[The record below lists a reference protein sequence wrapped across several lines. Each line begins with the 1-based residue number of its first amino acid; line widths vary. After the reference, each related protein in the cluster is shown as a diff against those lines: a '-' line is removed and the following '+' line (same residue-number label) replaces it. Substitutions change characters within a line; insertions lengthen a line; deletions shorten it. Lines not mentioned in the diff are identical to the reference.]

1 MVPWKTTQQYERWR
15 QRRDFDDAVGCVEC
29 IVNCCFASCWW
40 CYTGFGEN
48 DEGTLGLYCP
58 CELNL
63 RVNLRETAEYLC
75 RAYRSGE
82 EKNMEK
88 QIILLTFKLK
98 WLIWI
103 NFMLLKNSS
112 DWIFK
117 ISELVYFS
125 LHISVYT
132 GLSCAPVKKKLS
144 VALMTVHVMLNS
156 RQYYLWMALT
166 VDQHFHQHLQSQQRQ
181 MTYLFFSPSSH

>member
-48 DEGTLGLYCP
+48 DEGTLALYCP

-63 RVNLRETAEYLC
+63 RVNLRETVEYLC
-75 RAYRSGE
+75 RAFRSGE
-82 EKNMEK
+82 ELYDKNMKK
-88 QIILLTFKLK
+88 QIIVFTFKFK

-112 DWIFK
+112 DWVFK

-132 GLSCAPVKKKLS
+132 GLSCTPVK
-144 VALMTVHVMLNS
+144 
-156 RQYYLWMALT
+156 YL
-166 VDQHFHQHLQSQQRQ
+166 
-181 MTYLFFSPSSH
+181 